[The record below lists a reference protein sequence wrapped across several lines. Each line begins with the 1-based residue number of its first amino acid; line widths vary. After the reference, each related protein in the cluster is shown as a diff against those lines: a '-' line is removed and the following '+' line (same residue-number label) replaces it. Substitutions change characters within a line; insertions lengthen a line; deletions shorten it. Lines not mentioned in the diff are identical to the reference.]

1 MFLIALRE
9 PLRTTVVVVDFTGKT
24 LDDIID
30 RVLRLDS
37 AQTSHSMSMTAL
49 QRALPTEEETQNQ
62 YQQQPTITS
71 HGCRND
77 LAFVFVWLFTSSIQR
92 GRKHFY
98 ISRSPRLYIT
108 TTLILLLEGG

>member
-49 QRALPTEEETQNQ
+49 QRALPIEEEMRFRKAV
-62 YQQQPTITS
+62 YVQPASILDTPPWNASYDRTS
-71 HGCRND
+71 RS
-77 LAFVFVWLFTSSIQR
+77 VIR
-92 GRKHFY
+92 GRTH
-98 ISRSPRLYIT
+98 
-108 TTLILLLEGG
+108 